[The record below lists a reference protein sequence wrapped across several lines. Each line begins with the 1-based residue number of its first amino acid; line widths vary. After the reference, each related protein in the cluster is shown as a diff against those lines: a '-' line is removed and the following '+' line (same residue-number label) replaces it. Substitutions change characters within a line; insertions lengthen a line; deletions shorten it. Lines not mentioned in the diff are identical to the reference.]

1 METES
6 KTITGAINEVAQGG
20 GGSSTFAGLSDVDID
35 DTTLANGQVPIWD
48 GTEEKWKNGN
58 GGGGTTVIANPM
70 GTPTDELLAI
80 QIGSDIYS
88 LPEGESEHLLND
100 ILTGPDATKATAS
113 STSQDGAIWK
123 AFDGVKT
130 GTEQSCWIPEYGST
144 NCWICYH
151 FATPKYI
158 TKCHVYFYENMSS
171 TYTGSVKIQG
181 SNDGTNWTDISQP
194 LSLSMNR
201 GVHDYE
207 IESTDIVN
215 GYSYVRMFSETALV
229 VYGSASACTLE
240 LEIYGRD
247 NASGTTVIPNPE
259 GEATDTLNKIQIGN
273 DIYEIPQ
280 GGGSNPA
287 YSTNETSYCAWVD
300 GTTVY
305 QKTFI
310 VDGDGTTRE
319 FTVQTGITN
328 GKRLVNAHVSGL
340 RWDSASRWWSPCYIN
355 IDNFSWSTHFSLNS
369 DFSEFVVK
377 ANQFPLK
384 NITVTLYYTK
394 TDDIPYHGG
403 GGYTE
408 VTGTLTA
415 GQTEITLSDASITAN
430 STFEPFTN
438 KFGVNPTDMV
448 VTTCDVILQPL
459 VSQESELTVTVTA
472 SSTFGTNYPV
482 WKTFLDSDAD
492 GWVAMDSD
500 TDCSLTIE
508 FPTAQQVDK
517 LDWHCQDPNRD
528 QTVTKIQYSLDG
540 TTWEDC
546 TLSTNNPCYV
556 EISDSVPAK
565 YWKVCFGGPYSQ
577 YKAPMVSKL
586 ELISLG
592 LGTLTL
598 TFPVQSENLGVKVRI
613 S

>member
-1 METES
+1 MAGSIEFTPPYQDGWQDNEEGATPITADILNNNYDAFLLLLNTWIGNIEEELVAVPDFQISSPSSGQVLKYNGSKWVNANES
-6 KTITGAINEVAQGG
+6 GGG
-20 GGSSTFAGLSDVDID
+20 GGSSVSWQQILQTGTKISTITIDGISYDVYAPTPVTNFSGLSDVA
-35 DTTLANGQVPIWD
+35 LANPSNGQVIQYNSSTSKWENKTISVGDSVEFTQVLSSGTKIGIITID
-48 GTEEKWKNGN
+48 GTSYDIYAPS
-58 GGGGTTVIANPM
+58 GGGGTTVVANPT

-80 QIGSDIYS
+80 QIGNDIYS

-130 GTEQSCWIPEYGST
+130 GKEQSCWIPEYGST

-273 DIYEIPQ
+273 DIYEIVGGSGG

-287 YSTNETSYCAWVD
+287 YSINETPYCAWVD

-305 QKTFI
+305 QKTFT

-377 ANQFPLK
+377 AAQFPLK

-403 GGYTE
+403 SGYTE

-415 GQTEITLSDASITAN
+415 GQTSITLSDASITTS
-430 STFEPFTN
+430 STIEPFTD
-438 KFGVNPTDMV
+438 KFGVNPTNM
-448 VTTCDVILQPL
+448 T
-459 VSQESELTVTVTA
+459 VSTGSV
-472 SSTFGTNYPV
+472 
-482 WKTFLDSDAD
+482 
-492 GWVAMDSD
+492 
-500 TDCSLTIE
+500 SLI
-508 FPTAQQVDK
+508 
-517 LDWHCQDPNRD
+517 
-528 QTVTKIQYSLDG
+528 
-540 TTWEDC
+540 
-546 TLSTNNPCYV
+546 
-556 EISDSVPAK
+556 
-565 YWKVCFGGPYSQ
+565 
-577 YKAPMVSKL
+577 
-586 ELISLG
+586 
-592 LGTLTL
+592 
-598 TFPVQSENLGVKVRI
+598 FPVQSENLGVKVRV

>member
-1 METES
+1 MLHLVEANPSSGTSAGNLNSIE
-6 KTITGAINEVAQGG
+6 IGG
-20 GGSSTFAGLSDVDID
+20 IKYDIPS
-35 DTTLANGQVPIWD
+35 G
-48 GTEEKWKNGN
+48 
-58 GGGGTTVIANPM
+58 GGGGTTVIANPT
-70 GTPTDELLAI
+70 GTPTDELNTI
-80 QIGSDIYS
+80 QIGNDIYS

-151 FATPKYI
+151 FAAPKYI
-158 TKCHVYFYENMSS
+158 TKCHVYFYENMNG
-171 TYTGSVKIQG
+171 TYTGAVKIQG
-181 SNDGTNWTDISQP
+181 SNDGETWTDISESQA
-194 LSLSMNR
+194 LSMTR
-201 GVHDYE
+201 GVHNYE
-207 IESTDIVN
+207 IRSIDTSN

-259 GEATDTLNKIQIGN
+259 GEATDTLTKIQIGN
-273 DIYEIPQ
+273 DIYSLPQ
-280 GGGSNPA
+280 GGSGGGGSIPA
-287 YSTNETSYCAWVD
+287 YSTNETSYCAWID

-305 QKTFI
+305 QKTFT

-340 RWDSASRWWSPCYIN
+340 RWDSASRWWAPCYIN

-377 ANQFPLK
+377 AAQFPLK

-408 VTGTLTA
+408 ITGTLTA
-415 GQTEITLSDASITAN
+415 GQTEIVLVDSSIRQN
-430 STFEPFTN
+430 STIEPFTD
-438 KFGVNPTDMV
+438 KFGVNPTNIEIIAAEELLND
-448 VTTCDVILQPL
+448 ILTG
-459 VSQESELTVTVTA
+459 EDNTKVTA
-472 SSTFGTNYPV
+472 SS
-482 WKTFLDSDAD
+482 
-492 GWVAMDSD
+492 SD
-500 TDCSLTIE
+500 TENVVPWKAFDGIKGTSSGTYTSPYHAWIPSNGEAPCWLQYH
-508 FPTAQQVDK
+508 FATAKYIDEVKAYVYCNNSTYTGAAKVQGS
-517 LDWHCQDPNRD
+517 N
-528 QTVTKIQYSLDG
+528 DG
-540 TTWEDC
+540 TTWED
-546 TLSTNNPCYV
+546 
-556 EISDSVPAK
+556 ISDSVSLSVASGVEQEIDFTCNGNT
-565 YWKVCFGGPYSQ
+565 YEYVRLYSETAFCV
-577 YKAPMVSKL
+577 YYNASIFVGEMEIYGRNGANGIK
-586 ELISLG
+586 
-592 LGTLTL
+592 L
-598 TFPVQSENLGVKVRI
+598 TFPAQSENLGVKVRV